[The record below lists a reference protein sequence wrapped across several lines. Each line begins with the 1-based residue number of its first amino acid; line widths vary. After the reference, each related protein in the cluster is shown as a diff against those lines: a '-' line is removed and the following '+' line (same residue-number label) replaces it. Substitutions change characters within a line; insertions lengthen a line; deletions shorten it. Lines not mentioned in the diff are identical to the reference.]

1 MQSGAHFLR
10 WYLQAAQ
17 AWVPLD
23 LIMLL
28 FVAAAAAGGG
38 GVGLCFLRLREGQ
51 VEEDMEVKPA
61 VAARA
66 ILVGGVAAFAKIG
79 GAVKAAGG
87 VKMGV
92 AATAMTA
99 AASAAISGSKNDQHD
114 ASK

>member
-1 MQSGAHFLR
+1 
-10 WYLQAAQ
+10 
-17 AWVPLD
+17 
-23 LIMLL
+23 
-28 FVAAAAAGGG
+28 
-38 GVGLCFLRLREGQ
+38 
-51 VEEDMEVKPA
+51 MEVKPA

-99 AASAAISGSKNDQHD
+99 AASAASAAISGSKQDQQN